1 MRYEVK
7 LQETITR
14 CSYTVIHN
22 KEKQIQFLICKI
34 ILRFCALVKN
44 YNLRYEVKLQ
54 RNKLKIASC
63 TMIYRCNY
71 LKN

>member
-14 CSYTVIHN
+14 CSYSVIHN

-34 ILRFCALVKN
+34 ILRLCALVKN

-54 RNKLKIASC
+54 KKNSKLEVA
-63 TMIYRCNY
+63 
-71 LKN
+71 L